1 MPESNNNQA
10 QMAAVKQLIV
20 TYAMLSLH
28 VIVFFVAAGHIAV
41 RPWIFFGV
49 SFLHSSLG
57 IIVQYKLNPELLAVR
72 LKVKRE
78 GSKLWDEI
86 LMRVSNLTV
95 LIAVP
100 VIAGLDIGRF
110 NWSSLD
116 FSWVVV
122 GLLLLVVYTIL
133 LNWAMIVNPHF
144 ESTVRVQK
152 DRDHKVITRGP
163 YRIVRHPGYL
173 AGILNILSIPLIMGS
188 LFTFIPV
195 GIYILLMI
203 TRTILEDKTLQ
214 KELNGYSEYAK
225 KVRYKLFPWVW

>member
-173 AGILNILSIPLIMGS
+173 AAKHLIHSLNNGITFHLHSSWNLYPFNDNPNNIRRQN
-188 LFTFIPV
+188 T
-195 GIYILLMI
+195 
-203 TRTILEDKTLQ
+203 
-214 KELNGYSEYAK
+214 SE
-225 KVRYKLFPWVW
+225 RIEWIF